1 MAFTRDDLFTIA
13 KKAGWKPGKPMGPA
27 VRTRVEAALREA
39 ITDRAL
45 SLAPG
50 VASDSGMRP
59 MTIDDAIAGLLDE
72 LEVST

>member
-1 MAFTRDDLFTIA
+1 MLRKDLFA
-13 KKAGWKPGKPMGPA
+13 LARKAGWKPGRGMSRP
-27 VRTRVEAALREA
+27 VRARVEAAIRAA

-59 MTIDDAIAGLLDE
+59 MTTEDAIAGLLEE
-72 LEVST
+72 LT